1 MEDPNNANWLKGKR
15 ILSNLPSKPGKSVQ
29 PATLFA
35 HPSRGLAAPKRD
47 ESTKIVTHEIPQNIY
62 EPEVRKEPEI
72 KYHEQRQKLMAM
84 KDPLDAFRE
93 RIMEQVLD
101 PNATEEEKAMA
112 MKLLAE

>member
-1 MEDPNNANWLKGKR
+1 
-15 ILSNLPSKPGKSVQ
+15 
-29 PATLFA
+29 
-35 HPSRGLAAPKRD
+35 
-47 ESTKIVTHEIPQNIY
+47 
-62 EPEVRKEPEI
+62 
-72 KYHEQRQKLMAM
+72 MAM